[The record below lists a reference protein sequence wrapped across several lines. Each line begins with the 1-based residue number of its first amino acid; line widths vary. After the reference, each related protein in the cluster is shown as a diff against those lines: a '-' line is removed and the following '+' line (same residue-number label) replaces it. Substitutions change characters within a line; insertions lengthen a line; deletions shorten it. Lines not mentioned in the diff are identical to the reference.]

1 MPEHFVLKHWFPM
14 AGVDF
19 HMPWPPAA
27 PAPLPP
33 APYKTGFLLLGLVP
47 KVFSKPLISHMTD
60 GFAITMAKD
69 TDIGSFIPHVG
80 VPSITLPLEF
90 ALSASKSHWG
100 ASRYL
105 AEGQVMGCCLLISV
119 NPNLNCGYPAPT
131 PTGFV
136 IGLTTHTVKMTL
148 GDILAGLASMC
159 ADIAMQWALGKLGG
173 AISDKITTAIMR
185 RMRPQIWANTF
196 FPMLRRL
203 SNSPVIRES
212 YDYAARYALANRRAT
227 EAILR
232 HWRQTGRIVDPIVGS
247 LLGGPLGADVE
258 TLGVPTPGGA
268 ASGAVN
274 ESASEGGQALG
285 DMLDPPEPV
294 NGYNS
299 GPGAPG
305 VVN

>member
-14 AGVDF
+14 VGMDF
-19 HMPWPPAA
+19 HMPWPPGA
-27 PAPLPP
+27 PSPLPP
-33 APYKTGFLLLGLVP
+33 APYQTSSLLIGLVP
-47 KVFSKPLISHMTD
+47 KVFSKPLSSHRTD

-69 TDIGSFIPHVG
+69 TDIGSFIRHVG
-80 VPSITLPLEF
+80 APSITLTLEEI
-90 ALSASKSHWG
+90 LSASKSHWG

-105 AEGQVMGCCLLISV
+105 AEGEVMGCCLLISV

-136 IGLTTHTVKMTL
+136 VGLTTHTVKMTL
-148 GDILAGLASMC
+148 GDILSGLASMC
-159 ADIAMQWALGKLGG
+159 ADIAIQWALGKLGSWTG
-173 AISDKITTAIMR
+173 NKITTAIMR
-185 RMRPQIWANTF
+185 RMRPKIWANTF
-196 FPMLRRL
+196 YPVLRRL
-203 SNSPVIRES
+203 GQSAVIRES
-212 YDYAARYALANRRAT
+212 YDYAARYAIANRRAT

-232 HWRQTGRIVDPIVGS
+232 YWRQTGRIAEAGVGS
-247 LLGGPLGADVE
+247 LLGGPLGADAE
-258 TLGVPTPGGA
+258 TVGMPTIAGA

-274 ESASEGGQALG
+274 ESASAGGQELG

-294 NGYNS
+294 NNYNS